1 MNQELLN
8 AAKDRF
14 PNLTEAERRMLLAE
28 KSELANCGPVSDDS
42 NTANN
47 PEFGESWGVERT
59 IHAEVIWWLCRNAAT
74 FGRTASSGIA
84 VVGAQI
90 VNDLDL
96 SYEDVRLPLVFM
108 RCYFKDE
115 IWLKNARILSLSLID
130 CRTHRI
136 LADGLQSAFHVFFR
150 DGFHAK
156 GEVLFRDA
164 TIGGSFT
171 AVDAA
176 FESEPS
182 GKSRSSAVVSLGCDR
197 IKVNGGM
204 FLHRSSFTG
213 EVGLAGASIGS
224 NLECD
229 GSTFEYPF
237 DAHGDNKF
245 AIRAD
250 RITVS
255 GAVFLRHGFSS
266 RGSVR
271 LLNAKVGTLDCTQA
285 AIEGDGR
292 NGFNSENA
300 TIVGHAVF
308 DNFTIQNGGVD
319 LRGLTADDVSFRGA
333 TLTTVDLRFATIRRA
348 LRIKQIANPG
358 QSLWDLRNASA
369 GSIDDDES
377 SWPASGRL
385 FIDGFI
391 YQGIGSVSVE
401 PPDDSSKA
409 PLDFRARKRWIDLDT
424 SDRPQAYR
432 QLANVYSRI
441 GDTPKSR
448 AVLFALENLL
458 HCNGIKEE
466 QSAFL
471 RSIRRGWKFLLKI
484 TIGYGYRL
492 WLPGIWLA
500 VLLMFGGTCAYWG
513 YFAHLIVPT
522 DKDAYAFFVQ
532 QQHWYPPNGYTI
544 FHATMFAIE
553 NSLPA
558 INLSMADHWEAV
570 GCIGWWFFVQR
581 IAGWFLSIF
590 FVAGIT
596 GLAKS
601 EK

>member
-8 AAKDRF
+8 AAKERF

-28 KSELANCGPVSDDS
+28 KSEFANCGPVNDDS
-42 NTANN
+42 NTAND
-47 PEFGESWGVERT
+47 PEYGESWGFERT
-59 IHAEVIWWLCRNAAT
+59 IHADVIWWLCRNAAT

-84 VVGAQI
+84 VVGAKI

-115 IWLKNARILSLSLID
+115 IWLKNARILSLSMTD

-156 GEVLFRDA
+156 GKVLFRDA

-176 FESEPS
+176 FESELS

-237 DAHGDNKF
+237 DAHGENKF

-255 GAVFLRHGFSS
+255 GSIFLRHGFSS
-266 RGSVR
+266 KGSVR

-285 AIEGDGR
+285 TIVGDGR
-292 NGFNSENA
+292 NGFNAENA

-308 DNFTIQNGGVD
+308 DNFKIQNGGVD

-333 TLTTVDLRFATIRRA
+333 TLTTVDLRFAAIRRA

-369 GSIDDDES
+369 GSLDDDENA
-377 SWPASGRL
+377 WPAPGCL
-385 FIDGFI
+385 FIDGFT
-391 YQGIGSVSVE
+391 YQGFGSVSVE
-401 PPDDSSKA
+401 PPGDSSKS
-409 PLDFRARKRWIDLDT
+409 PTDFKSRKKWLELDT
-424 SDRPQAYR
+424 SYPAHAFR
-432 QLANVYSRI
+432 QLANAYLKS
-441 GDTPKSR
+441 GDTSKARS
-448 AVLFALENLL
+448 ALYFLEESL
-458 HCNGIKEE
+458 HFKEIKE
-466 QSAFL
+466 SKSFF
-471 RSIRRGWKFLLKI
+471 RRGLHRIWRYMLKW
-484 TIGYGYRL
+484 TVGYGYRL
-492 WLPGIWLA
+492 GRAGWWLA
-500 VLLMFGGTCAYWG
+500 LFLAVGFVLSYWG

-522 DKDAYAFFVQ
+522 DRDAYTSFM
-532 QQHWYPPNGYTI
+532 QQHRYPPSGYTI
-544 FHATMFAIE
+544 FHATMFTIE
-553 NSLPA
+553 NSLPV
-558 INLSMADHWEAV
+558 INLSMSDHWRAV
-570 GCIGWWFFVQR
+570 GCLNWWFFVQR